1 MEVSRGAKD
10 DELGVV
16 PKYLYNDKIMIIDN
30 REDIGRSVFF
40 DFIKKWY
47 PDPEILISMP
57 LVPELIQN

>member
-30 REDIGRSVFF
+30 RE
-40 DFIKKWY
+40 
-47 PDPEILISMP
+47 EISKLSKRYLKGIP
-57 LVPELIQN
+57 K